1 MRREVGEVIRSV
13 VRFDHSGETGR
24 QRGSQGRSG
33 FVDEVF
39 RLDVIQV
46 GQAGCPSNGFV
57 EQVAIGG
64 GVNLNDEGRKEDMHT
79 EATHSNKSASTL
91 ALMGSQTVEG
101 VAKVQNVKTVAK
113 QNFLAVKRGS
123 IWSVAPVSATRSEV
137 QGLRVAC
144 WKWTNECVGG
154 F

>member
-39 RLDVIQV
+39 WLDVIQV

-113 QNFLAVKRGS
+113 QNFLAIKRGS

-144 WKWTNECVGG
+144 WKWTSKCLGG
-154 F
+154 S